1 MTPLEKLN
9 EIQILL
15 GDYQE
20 ELWADKEVQ
29 TNLMYLLGRFLST
42 GQDIT
47 DEELVILKDFLQK
60 KIDAFVK
67 EKGN

>member
-9 EIQILL
+9 EIQTLL
-15 GDYQE
+15 DDYQE
-20 ELWADKEVQ
+20 ELWADQEVQ
-29 TNLMYLLGRFLST
+29 TNLMYLLGRFIST

-47 DEELVILKDFLQK
+47 DEELTTLKDFLQK
-60 KIDAFVK
+60 KVDLYVK

>member
-29 TNLMYLLGRFLST
+29 TNLMYLLGRSLST

-47 DEELVILKDFLQK
+47 DEELIILKDFLQK
-60 KIDAFVK
+60 KVDSYVK
-67 EKGN
+67 ERGN